1 MEPSLNVN
9 NNKYFGIFQENNNQD
24 YFYFNDDVCIER
36 KLEFNSASL
45 NRTTSLYPLLLLHGS
60 WRLTVKI
67 STFLLAD
74 AITYAMRYTSTELE
88 LSEKLISTDFLSF
101 FFYCSSINKQ
111 ILPWLQSHMLLL
123 TVTLARL
130 KDI

>member
-9 NNKYFGIFQENNNQD
+9 NNKYFGIFQGNNNQD

-74 AITYAMRYTSTELE
+74 ATTYAMRYTSTELE

-101 FFYCSSINKQ
+101 FIIVLQLWISAFLDHLVSFWNGGF
-111 ILPWLQSHMLLL
+111 WLFW
-123 TVTLARL
+123 
-130 KDI
+130 